1 MFLELIAVIFAGFAV
16 AGVVMLLN
24 KLTGGR
30 LPRWAAPV
38 GAGLGMILATI
49 TSEYGWYA
57 RTVDGLPDGMV
68 VAEVVEHTSWYRPWT
83 KAVPYINRFAA
94 VDIASI
100 QNNTTLPAQRM
111 AEIYFFGR
119 WAPVNK
125 LPVVLDCDT
134 NRRALLPPDAQFGD
148 DGQILNAEWVQ
159 GDADDAILTTICS
172 RE

>member
-1 MFLELIAVIFAGFAV
+1 MFLELIGVIFAGFAV

-38 GAGLGMILATI
+38 GAGLGMIIATV

-57 RTVDGLPDGMV
+57 RTVDGLPDGLV
-68 VAEVVEHTSWYRPWT
+68 VAETVEHTSWYRPWT
-83 KAVPYINRFAA
+83 QVVPYVNRFAA
-94 VDIASI
+94 VDMASI
-100 QNNTTLPAQRM
+100 QDNAALPGQRL
-111 AEIYFFGR
+111 AELYFFGR

-125 LPVVLDCDT
+125 LPVVMDCDSH
-134 NRRALLPPDAQFGD
+134 RRALLPPDAEFD
-148 DGQILNAEWVQ
+148 ADGRVTNADWVQ
-159 GDADDAILTTICS
+159 ADADDAILTTICA